1 LSTVSLSFFSFF
13 GQDGGLDFGLLP
25 ILLCFASI
33 GLVFLTCCLLW
44 LAILLAGS
52 LAHKAVLA
60 YFARNQIAFPSPS
73 QF

>member
-1 LSTVSLSFFSFF
+1 
-13 GQDGGLDFGLLP
+13 LP

-33 GLVFLTCCLLW
+33 GLVFLTCCLAW

-60 YFARNQIAFPSPS
+60 YFARNQNAFPLLLGSR
-73 QF
+73 